1 MSSFDEETE
10 VPVLEQ
16 TLTDFNTPESEYLKK
31 TEFREQMSAIQRLNE
46 DEKNM
51 LYLYAVEER
60 SYKEIASKL
69 GITVMKVKIKIFRAR
84 KKLRE
89 GREKQ

>member
-1 MSSFDEETE
+1 
-10 VPVLEQ
+10 
-16 TLTDFNTPESEYLKK
+16 
-31 TEFREQMSAIQRLNE
+31 MSAIQRLNE